1 MADPRAFVSFDFDHD
16 ETEKILFVGQAK
28 NSKTPLFNTRLV
40 GEIFDAIGSMGSN
53 RQRENKQVQHAYC
66 LGW

>member
-16 ETEKILFVGQAK
+16 ETAK
-28 NSKTPLFNTRLV
+28 NTVCWASEEFEDPLFNTRLV
-40 GEIFDAIGSMGSN
+40 GEIFDATGSMGSN